1 MLARSRHRPTAPAI
15 GVRFHGD
22 HLAAVRFQFIP
33 LEGVDETPVEHLPQG
48 DLRSSCFLSSGS
60 VSGWGL
66 AALGWHWAQA
76 TPLPSRFPLTHSSRP
91 LFTTLMNS
99 VSHLSGSAS
108 VNSSAP
114 TRVAILRRPGSEFRR
129 TFQAAFVL
137 ATFSPAIGI
146 RRIHLR
152 SMFTGLLESLGP
164 LLETLCSTPHVRR
177 RPRSWLGP
185 SQLPRPRPAS
195 ASPSIAGT
203 QGSDPSSFPPPRVG
217 PCSSGSCPVSEG
229 DAIFRRKSVM
239 MRFHSDAV
247 RRFFL
252 PRATSIEGCLSIE
265 EPCSFPRSTRILGLW
280 VDSCQAALTAERAN
294 ANTVRTSIN
303 AVLCRVRWR
312 RHLIAGLGLSHAEG
326 HASHRTRLTLC
337 VALIASPCST
347 RK

>member
-1 MLARSRHRPTAPAI
+1 MLFELGI
-15 GVRFHGD
+15 GCGTG
-22 HLAAVRFQFIP
+22 I
-33 LEGVDETPVEHLPQG
+33 GG
-48 DLRSSCFLSSGS
+48 MGM
-60 VSGWGL
+60 
-66 AALGWHWAQA
+66 ALGASDPIAAQVPA
-76 TPLPSRFPLTHSSRP
+76 DPQFTTAVHHADTFGLPSLRIRVREFIRP
-91 LFTTLMNS
+91 D
-99 VSHLSGSAS
+99 A
-108 VNSSAP
+108 
-114 TRVAILRRPGSEFRR
+114 RRNTP
-129 TFQAAFVL
+129 AA
-137 ATFSPAIGI
+137 GI
-146 RRIHLR
+146 RIPAHIP
-152 SMFTGLLESLGP
+152 GG
-164 LLETLCSTPHVRR
+164 LCSRDLLSRDWNPED
-177 RPRSWLGP
+177 
-185 SQLPRPRPAS
+185 
-195 ASPSIAGT
+195 SPSIHVHRPPGIARPSPRDALLDPACAQASTIVAWPFTTSKTTAGFRFAVHRRNS
-203 QGSDPSSFPPPRVG
+203 GVRSVVVSPPRVG

-252 PRATSIEGCLSIE
+252 SRATSIEGCLSIE